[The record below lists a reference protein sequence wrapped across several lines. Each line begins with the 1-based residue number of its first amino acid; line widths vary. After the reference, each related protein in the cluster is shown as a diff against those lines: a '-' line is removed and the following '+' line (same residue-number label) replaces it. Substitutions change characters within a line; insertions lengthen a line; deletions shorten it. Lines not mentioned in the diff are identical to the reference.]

1 MNDAI
6 LQAAQNLG
14 NLLRESEEFTAM
26 QQKEVD
32 ALLDNDLQGL
42 YREYALA
49 RQNLQEAQ
57 MQTPPDDTAVDSL
70 RGEVSR
76 LEGELG
82 EDRTLQALT
91 ASRNEFERL
100 MQQVNGVL
108 ESILNPHDEEEE
120 AFGGCGGGGCAGCH
134 GCGA

>member
-57 MQTPPDDTAVDSL
+57 MQPQPDETAVDSL
-70 RGEVSR
+70 RSEVSR

-91 ASRNEFERL
+91 ASRNGFERL

-120 AFGGCGGGGCAGCH
+120 AFGGCGGSCAGCH